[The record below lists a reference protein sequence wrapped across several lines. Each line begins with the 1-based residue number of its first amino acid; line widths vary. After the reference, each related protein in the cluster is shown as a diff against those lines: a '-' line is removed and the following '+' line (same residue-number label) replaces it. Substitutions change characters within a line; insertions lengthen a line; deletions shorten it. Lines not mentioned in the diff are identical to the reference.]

1 MIAWL
6 ALGISAGTF
15 IWKFIETYIR
25 WPRVGVVMRQ
35 HITIHVQF
43 IGSAEAFGRLTVTRE
58 GDESPAPGDTPAKEQ
73 TAAAPPPA
81 TPPPAAPPPARAT
94 NDSDEKFDVI
104 VVNKGAEAVTI
115 ANVGLRSEDGSR
127 DIDVQRQRDDGQQI
141 TGPEFPV
148 RVEGHG
154 AFRWIVGP
162 ELLKDFPRGTKMVG
176 YSYRYRAFRKYPKRW
191 RNPLKLYETPIAY
204 VKN

>member
-1 MIAWL
+1 LIAWL

-35 HITIHVQF
+35 HITIHVGG
-43 IGSAEAFGRLTVTRE
+43 IPSGEAFGRPTVTRE

-73 TAAAPPPA
+73 TAAA
-81 TPPPAAPPPARAT
+81 PPPAAPPPARAT

-115 ANVGLRSEDGSR
+115 ANVGIRSEDRSR
-127 DIDVQRQRDDGQQI
+127 TIDVQARRDQGDTI
-141 TGPEFPV
+141 AGPDFPV

-154 AFRWIVGP
+154 AFRWTIGR
-162 ELLKDFPRGTKMVG
+162 ELTNEFPRGTQLVG
-176 YSYRYRAFRKYPKRW
+176 YAQRYKSFRKYPKRW
-191 RNPLKLYETPIAY
+191 RNPLKLYETPITY
-204 VKN
+204 FKN